1 MGRHVY
7 VTLHV
12 SRKVFS
18 EACMRWYFRKL
29 ADGLVIT
36 HARPEFAGQLEE
48 LQRTCFPTLAEEERF
63 KSFHYLK
70 HIELFDDGQFV
81 ALDGD
86 RVVGATTT
94 LRLDFDFDHV
104 DHTFG
109 EIIQGGWLTSHQP
122 NGEWLY
128 GADISVRPEY
138 RGRGIATALYAVRQE
153 VVWRLG
159 LKGQVTAGMIPGFS
173 AVKDKMTAEE
183 YYRGVVSGELR
194 DSTLSMQM
202 NAGFEPRGLLANYL
216 NDPVCDNYSVLLVL
230 PGEKNVRGAS
240 RGTIREK
247 AMSYIR
253 LNTEIPGP
261 NAKQLLARRA
271 AALPSGLA
279 RATDVVVERAEGSLV
294 FDVDGNTLIDLAGG
308 IGMLAV
314 GHSPAA
320 VVDAIKQQADKF
332 IHPCALVTTYEP
344 IVALAELLNEVTPGS
359 FPKKTLFANSGAE
372 AIENA
377 VKLARKY
384 TGRST
389 VICFEGGYHGRTLL
403 TLSLTSKYGLFK
415 SGFGPFAPEIVR
427 LPIPNTYRT
436 PKGMTADE
444 YVDFGIQQLEH
455 AFIAQVDPSAVAAIL
470 IEPVQGEAGFLP
482 VPPRFLK
489 RIRELSEQHGIVM
502 IADEV
507 QCGSGRTGRMFAV
520 EHYGIV
526 PDMIA
531 SAKSLGAGMPI
542 GAVTGRAEIMDS
554 AHLGGVGSTY
564 GGSPVAC
571 VAALEALKM
580 IRQPEFL
587 AHANRLGDVMR
598 GVLEGWKRDWPIV
611 GDVRGL
617 GPMLLVEL
625 VTDRELKT
633 PLPPAETLAV
643 VRRAVSNGVL
653 LIRAGLFSNCI
664 RFLPPLNMPEDML
677 REALTAVGRA
687 IEAAVPAERLQTTA
701 TPR

>member
-1 MGRHVY
+1 
-7 VTLHV
+7 
-12 SRKVFS
+12 
-18 EACMRWYFRKL
+18 MRWYYRKL
-29 ADGLVIT
+29 PDGVTIA
-36 HARPEFAGQLEE
+36 HARPEFALQLEE
-48 LQRTCFPTLAEEERF
+48 LQRTIFPTLAEDERF
-63 KSFHYLK
+63 KSRHYRK
-70 HIELFDDGQFV
+70 HMELFEDGQFV
-81 ALDGD
+81 ALDNE
-86 RVVGATTT
+86 RVIGATTT
-94 LRLDFDFDHV
+94 LRLDFDFEHV

-122 NGEWLY
+122 GGAWLY
-128 GADISVRPEY
+128 GADISVLPQY
-138 RGRGIATALYAVRQE
+138 RGRGIATALYAARQE

-159 LKGQVTAGMIPGFS
+159 LQGQVTAGMIPGYG
-173 AVKDKMTAEE
+173 AVKQQMTAEE
-183 YYRGVVSGELR
+183 YYNAVLAGKIR

-202 NAGFEPRGLLANYL
+202 NAGFEPRGLIENYL

-230 PGEKNVRGAS
+230 DAAKDIRGAS
-240 RGTIREK
+240 RK
-247 AMSYIR
+247 HAMSYIR

-261 NAKQLLARRA
+261 KAKQMLARRA
-271 AALPSGLA
+271 AAVPSGLG
-279 RATDVVVERAEGSLV
+279 RATDVVVERADGSLV

-314 GHSPAA
+314 GHSPAP
-320 VVDAIKQQADKF
+320 VVQVIQQQAEKF
-332 IHPCALVTTYEP
+332 IHPCALVATYEP
-344 IVALAELLNEVTPGS
+344 YIELAELLNEITPGT

-436 PKGMTADE
+436 PAGMTADE

-482 VPPRFLK
+482 VPPRFLQ
-489 RIRELSEQHGIVM
+489 RIRELSEKHGIVM

-507 QCGSGRTGRMFAV
+507 QCGSGRTGRMFAI

-526 PDMIA
+526 PDVVVC
-531 SAKSLGAGMPI
+531 AKSLGAGMPL

-564 GGSPVAC
+564 GGNPLAC
-571 VAALEALKM
+571 VAAIEALKM

-587 AHANRLGDVMR
+587 AHANRLGQVMR
-598 GVLEGWKRDWPIV
+598 DVLEGWKRRWPIV

-617 GPMLLVEL
+617 GPMMLVEL
-625 VTDRELKT
+625 VADRESKT
-633 PLPPAETLAV
+633 PLPAADTLGV
-643 VRRAVSNGVL
+643 VRTAVSNGVL

-664 RFLPPLNMPEDML
+664 RFLPPLNTREDML
-677 REALTAVGRA
+677 REALEVVGGA
-687 IEAAVPAERLQTTA
+687 IEATADRLQGA
-701 TPR
+701 AQALN

>member
-1 MGRHVY
+1 
-7 VTLHV
+7 
-12 SRKVFS
+12 
-18 EACMRWYFRKL
+18 MRWYFRKL
-29 ADGLVIT
+29 ADGLVIA
-36 HARPEFAGQLEE
+36 HARPEFAVQLEQ

-63 KSFHYLK
+63 KSYHYLK
-70 HIELFDDGQFV
+70 HMELFDDGQFV
-81 ALDGD
+81 ALDED
-86 RVVGATTT
+86 RVIGATAT

-122 NGEWLY
+122 NGAWLY
-128 GADISVRPEY
+128 GADISVHPEY
-138 RGRGIATALYAVRQE
+138 RGRGIATALYAARQE

-159 LKGQVTAGMIPGFS
+159 LKGQVTAGMIPGYS
-173 AVKDKMTAEE
+173 AVKATMTAEE
-183 YYRGVVSGELR
+183 YYAGVIAGR
-194 DSTLSMQM
+194 IKDSTLSMQM
-202 NAGFEPRGLLANYL
+202 NVGFETRGLLANYL

-230 PGEKNVRGAS
+230 ESSKTVAGADRKS
-240 RGTIREK
+240 

-253 LNTEIPGP
+253 LNTEIPGSR
-261 NAKQLLARRA
+261 AKEVLARRA
-271 AALPSGLA
+271 AAVPLGLG

-294 FDVDGNTLIDLAGG
+294 HDVDGNTLIDLAGG

-314 GHSPAA
+314 GHSPAP
-320 VVDAIKQQADKF
+320 VVEAIKQQVDKF
-332 IHPCALVTTYEP
+332 IHPCALIATYEP
-344 IVALAELLNEVTPGS
+344 YVTLAELLNELTPGT

-372 AIENA
+372 AVENA
-377 VKLARKY
+377 VKLSRKY
-384 TGRST
+384 TGRSV
-389 VICFEGGYHGRTLL
+389 VICFEGAYHGRTLL

-415 SGFGPFAPEIVR
+415 SGFGPFAPEIAR
-427 LPIPNTYRT
+427 LPIPNPYRT

-444 YVDFGIQQLEH
+444 YIDFGIRQLEH
-455 AFIAQVDPSAVAAIL
+455 AFTAQVDPSAVASII

-482 VPPRFLK
+482 VPPRFLQ
-489 RIRELSEQHGIVM
+489 RIRDLCEQHGIVM

-507 QCGSGRTGRMFAV
+507 QCGCGRTGRLFAV

-526 PDMIA
+526 PDMIV

-564 GGSPVAC
+564 GGNPLAC
-571 VAALEALKM
+571 VAALEALKI

-587 AHANRLGDVMR
+587 AHANRLGTVMR
-598 GVLEGWKRDWPIV
+598 KVLEGWKRQWPVV

-625 VTDRELKT
+625 VTDRETKT
-633 PLPPAETLAV
+633 PLAASDTLAV
-643 VRRAVSNGVL
+643 VRHAVANGVL

-677 REALTAVGRA
+677 REALDVVGRA
-687 IEAAVPAERLQTTA
+687 IEATVSADKTEAALA
-701 TPR
+701 T

>member
-1 MGRHVY
+1 
-7 VTLHV
+7 
-12 SRKVFS
+12 
-18 EACMRWYFRKL
+18 MRWYYRKL
-29 ADGLVIT
+29 SDGLVIL
-36 HARPEFAGQLEE
+36 HARAEFAGQLEQ

-63 KSFHYLK
+63 KSYHYLK
-70 HIELFDDGQFV
+70 HMELFDSGQFV

-86 RVVGATTT
+86 RVIGASAT
-94 LRLDFDFDHV
+94 LRLDFNFEHV
-104 DHTFG
+104 DHTFAD
-109 EIIQGGWLTSHQP
+109 IIQGGWLTSHQP
-122 NGEWLY
+122 DGAWLY
-128 GADISVRPEY
+128 GADISVLPEY
-138 RGRGIATALYAVRQE
+138 RGRGIATALYAARQE
-153 VVWRLG
+153 LVWRLG
-159 LKGQVTAGMIPGFS
+159 LKGQVTAGMIPGYG
-173 AVKDKMTAEE
+173 AVKHHMTAEE
-183 YYRGVVSGELR
+183 YYQGVLSGKIR
-194 DSTLSMQM
+194 DSTLTMQM
-202 NAGFEPRGLLANYL
+202 SAGFEPRGLVANYL
-216 NDPVCDNYSVLLVL
+216 NDPVCDNYSVLIVL
-230 PGEKNVRGAS
+230 DAEKNVRGAS
-240 RGTIREK
+240 REN

-261 NAKQLLARRA
+261 KAKQFLARRA
-271 AALPSGLA
+271 AAVPSGLG
-279 RATDVVVERAEGSLV
+279 RATDVVVERADGSLV

-314 GHSPAA
+314 GHSPAP
-320 VVDAIKQQADKF
+320 VVEAIQRQAEKF
-332 IHPCALVTTYEP
+332 IHPCALVSTYEP
-344 IVALAELLNEVTPGS
+344 YIALAELLNEVTPGT

-377 VKLARKY
+377 VKLARKF

-436 PKGMTADE
+436 PAGMTADQ
-444 YVDFGIQQLEH
+444 YIDFGIQQLEH
-455 AFIAQVDPSAVAAIL
+455 AFTAQVDPSAVAAIV

-482 VPPRFLK
+482 VPARFLK
-489 RIRELSEQHGIVM
+489 RIRELSERHGIVM

-542 GAVTGRAEIMDS
+542 GAVTGRAEIMDA

-564 GGSPVAC
+564 GGSPLAC

-598 GVLEGWKRDWPIV
+598 EVMEGWKRRWPMV

-617 GPMLLVEL
+617 GPMMLVEL
-625 VTDRELKT
+625 VTDRESKT
-633 PLPPAETLAV
+633 PLAASDTLAV
-643 VRRAVSNGVL
+643 VRHAVSKGVL

-664 RFLPPLNMPEDML
+664 RFLPPLNTPEDML
-677 REALTAVGRA
+677 REALDVVGGA
-687 IEAAVPAERLQTTA
+687 IEATVTAEQMQSAPAAAHR
-701 TPR
+701 

>member
-1 MGRHVY
+1 V
-7 VTLHV
+7 
-12 SRKVFS
+12 
-18 EACMRWYFRKL
+18 RWYYRKL
-29 ADGLVIT
+29 PDGLVIT
-36 HARPEFAGQLEE
+36 HARPEFASQLEE
-48 LQRTCFPTLAEEERF
+48 LQRICFPTLAEDERF
-63 KSFHYLK
+63 KSRHYLK
-70 HIELFDDGQFV
+70 HMELFDDGQFV

-86 RVVGATTT
+86 RVVGATAT
-94 LRLDFDFDHV
+94 LRLDFDFNHV
-104 DHTFG
+104 EHTFAD
-109 EIIQGGWLTSHQP
+109 IIQGGWLTSHQP
-122 NGEWLY
+122 GGAWLY
-128 GADISVRPEY
+128 GADISVHHGY
-138 RGRGIATALYAVRQE
+138 RGRGLATALYAARQE

-159 LKGQVTAGMIPGFS
+159 LDGQVTAGMIPGYS
-173 AVKDKMTAEE
+173 AVKHEITAEE
-183 YYRGVVSGELR
+183 YYAGVVAGRIR

-202 NAGFEPRGLLANYL
+202 GAGFEPRGLLANYI

-230 PGEKNVRGAS
+230 DSSKDVRGAS
-240 RGTIREK
+240 RK
-247 AMSYIR
+247 NAMSYIR

-261 NAKQLLARRA
+261 RARQLLARRA
-271 AALPSGLA
+271 AAVPSGLA
-279 RATDVVVERAEGSLV
+279 RATDVVVERAEGALV
-294 FDVDGNTLIDLAGG
+294 FDPDGNTLIDLAGG

-314 GHSPAA
+314 GHSPAP
-320 VVDAIKQQADKF
+320 VVNAIQKQVEKY
-332 IHPCALVTTYEP
+332 IHPCSLVATYEP
-344 IVALAELLNEVTPGS
+344 YIALAELLNEVTPGT
-359 FPKKTLFANSGAE
+359 FAKKTLFANSGAE

-377 VKLARKY
+377 VKLARKF

-436 PKGMTADE
+436 PPGMTTDE

-455 AFIAQVDPSAVAAIL
+455 AFIAQVDPSAVAAIV

-482 VPPRFLK
+482 VPARFLQ
-489 RIRELSEQHGIVM
+489 RIRALTERHGIVM

-526 PDMIA
+526 PDLIA

-554 AHLGGVGSTY
+554 AHVGGIGSTY

-571 VAALEALKM
+571 VAAIEALKM

-598 GVLEGWKRDWPIV
+598 EVLESWKARWPVI

-617 GPMLLVEL
+617 GPMLLIEL
-625 VTDRELKT
+625 VTDRESKT
-633 PLPPAETLAV
+633 PLPASDTLTV

-677 REALTAVGRA
+677 REALDAVGRA
-687 IEAAVPAERLQTTA
+687 IESTVVSEEAQAAPAVAVR
-701 TPR
+701 

>member
-1 MGRHVY
+1 
-7 VTLHV
+7 
-12 SRKVFS
+12 
-18 EACMRWYFRKL
+18 MRWYYRKL
-29 ADGLVIT
+29 PDGLVIA
-36 HARPEFAGQLEE
+36 HARPEFAVQLEQ
-48 LQRTCFPTLAEEERF
+48 LQRTCFPTLAEQERF

-70 HIELFDDGQFV
+70 HMELFGDGQFV

-86 RVVGATTT
+86 RAIGATTT

-109 EIIQGGWLTSHQP
+109 DIIQGGWLTSHQP
-122 NGEWLY
+122 SGAWLY
-128 GADISVRPEY
+128 GADISVLPEY
-138 RGRGIATALYAVRQE
+138 RGRGIATALYAARQE
-153 VVWRLG
+153 VVWRLD
-159 LKGQVTAGMIPGFS
+159 LKGQVTAGMIPGYS
-173 AVKDKMTAEE
+173 AVKGEMTAEE
-183 YYRGVVSGELR
+183 YYNGVVAGRLR

-202 NAGFEPRGLLANYL
+202 NTGFEPRGLLANYL

-230 PGEKNVRGAS
+230 EAEKNLKGAS
-240 RGTIREK
+240 RK
-247 AMSYIR
+247 HAMSYIR

-261 NAKQLLARRA
+261 QAKQLLARRA
-271 AALPSGLA
+271 AAVPSGLG

-314 GHSPAA
+314 GHSPAPVVKA
-320 VVDAIKQQADKF
+320 VQQQAEKF
-332 IHPCALVTTYEP
+332 IHPCALVATYEP
-344 IVALAELLNEVTPGS
+344 YIALAELLNEVTPGA

-436 PKGMTADE
+436 PAGMTADQ
-444 YVDFGIQQLEH
+444 YIDFGIQQLEH
-455 AFIAQVDPSAVAAIL
+455 AFTAQVDPSAVAAIV

-489 RIRELSEQHGIVM
+489 RIRELSERHGIVM

-507 QCGSGRTGRMFAV
+507 QCGSWRTGRMFAV
-520 EHYGIV
+520 EHYGFV

-564 GGSPVAC
+564 GGNPLAC

-598 GVLEGWKRDWPIV
+598 EVMEGWKRRWPMV

-617 GPMLLVEL
+617 GPMMLVEL
-625 VTDRELKT
+625 VTDRESKT
-633 PLPPAETLAV
+633 PLGASDTLAV
-643 VRRAVSNGVL
+643 VRQAVSKGVL

-664 RFLPPLNMPEDML
+664 RFLPPLNTPEDML
-677 REALTAVGRA
+677 REALNVVGSA
-687 IEAAVPAERLQTTA
+687 IEATIAAEHMQAVPR
-701 TPR
+701 